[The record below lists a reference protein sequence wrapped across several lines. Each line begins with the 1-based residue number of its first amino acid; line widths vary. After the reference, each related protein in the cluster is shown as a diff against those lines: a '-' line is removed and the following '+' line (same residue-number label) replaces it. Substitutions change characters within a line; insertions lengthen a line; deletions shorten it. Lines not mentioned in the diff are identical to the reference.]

1 MDSKFVTL
9 LIIFLTALSFKSH
22 AELNHN
28 EIDLRILWTN
38 DTHGYLS
45 PLYHREEGDNQYMDR
60 ARREGKI
67 GGFAYIASIINRQR
81 NVLLNKTLLLDSGDS
96 WHGTVVPVRL
106 GGSPVVEVMNAMGYD
121 AMVPG
126 NVEFFYDK
134 PTLEKLF
141 AAAQFPIVAANFYD
155 AEWQQRVKLQN
166 VHPYIIKKKNGLK
179 IAIIGMTYHWMAK
192 VSHHPQ
198 WSFGL
203 RTVEIQ
209 EDINHLKKNEQ
220 VDLIIVLSH
229 MGWKVDARYAELVS
243 GIDVIVGAHT
253 HDILYRPTIIHN
265 RASNQSVLVVQSGS
279 HGKMLGQLD
288 LQVRNKRISSFT
300 QTLFPI
306 RTQEITPDPDIQTL
320 ITKLRAPYKAELERV
335 IGKTTTILYRQGTW
349 QSTAD
354 NLVTDAL
361 RARSGQQ
368 VAIAQPGRYGA
379 TILPGPIT
387 VEDIYNLVPT
397 ESPVYHMQFRGHELR
412 SMLESAID
420 NVIAKDVLQQIGAN
434 MWRYSGLTIQVDL
447 RKPYPERIQK
457 ILANGKSLND
467 EQLYSLA
474 EFNMFFQKNPN
485 AINLK
490 LTDRIGPHEVIH
502 YIEQQKEVAPRL
514 DKRMTDHYGHILGDH
529 SHLHEIAK
537 QTGRSEV
544 EVENARQYQYRGHI
558 DHEGYMRLQ

>member
-1 MDSKFVTL
+1 MANVLFATFAWLKQCIQPSKINKNTGKMIVDSKFVTL
-9 LIIFLTALSFKSH
+9 LIIFLTALSFNSH

-45 PLYHREEGDNQYMDR
+45 PLYHREEGDNQYMNR

-81 NVLLNKTLLLDSGDS
+81 NVLPNKTLLLDSGDS

-134 PTLEKLF
+134 PTLKKLF
-141 AAAQFPIVAANFYD
+141 AAAQFPIVAANFYG
-155 AEWQQRVKLQN
+155 AEWHERVNLQN

-203 RTVEIQ
+203 RTAEIQ
-209 EDINHLKKNEQ
+209 EDIDHLKKNEQ
-220 VDLIIVLSH
+220 VDLIIMLSH
-229 MGWKVDARYAELVS
+229 MGWKVDARYAELVN

-265 RASNQSVLVVQSGS
+265 RVSKHSVLVVQSGS

-320 ITKLRAPYKAELERV
+320 ITKLRAPYKSELERV
-335 IGKTTTILYRQGTW
+335 IGKTTTLLYRQGTW

-387 VEDIYNLVPT
+387 VEDIYNLIPT

-412 SMLESAID
+412 GMLESAID
-420 NVIAKDVLQQIGAN
+420 NVIAMDV
-434 MWRYSGLTIQVDL
+434 
-447 RKPYPERIQK
+447 
-457 ILANGKSLND
+457 
-467 EQLYSLA
+467 
-474 EFNMFFQKNPN
+474 FQNNPN
-485 AINLK
+485 AIDLK

-502 YIEQQKEVAPRL
+502 YIEQQKEIAPRL
-514 DKRMTDHYGHILGDH
+514 DKRMTDHHGHIMGDH

-544 EVENARQYQYRGHI
+544 EVENVRQYQYRGHI